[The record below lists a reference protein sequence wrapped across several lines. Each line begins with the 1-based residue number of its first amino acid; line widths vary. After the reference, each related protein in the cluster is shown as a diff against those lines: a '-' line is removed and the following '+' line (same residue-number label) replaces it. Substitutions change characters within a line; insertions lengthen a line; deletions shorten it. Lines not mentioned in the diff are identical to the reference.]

1 MFLRHGHASEDSFGV
16 DLLRPLSEKGRQEC
30 WAVKLPRTPQY
41 VLASPSLRT
50 MQTAELVGKITP
62 IIMPI
67 LYGPILLPEMDEM
80 YKKHGLHVR
89 GYLSDPNIKR
99 TRDICKKI
107 ADGIIPK
114 SMNTLMVGHGTI
126 LNFIAYE
133 ICQDERLF
141 DIDLE
146 TAKGFEIGEQ
156 GLIQLI

>member
-1 MFLRHGHASEDSFGV
+1 
-16 DLLRPLSEKGRQEC
+16 
-30 WAVKLPRTPQY
+30 
-41 VLASPSLRT
+41 
-50 MQTAELVGKITP
+50 
-62 IIMPI
+62 
-67 LYGPILLPEMDEM
+67 
-80 YKKHGLHVR
+80 LHVR